1 MRFSRKIIVFLLAA
15 LFIPAIV
22 AAETVYVSDQLVVTL
37 RRGNSTEYKI
47 LKTLRTGTSME
58 VLERTEGDNYVK
70 VRLENGEEGYVLGQY
85 LTAETPKTII
95 ISRLE
100 NQLGKIREQ
109 LAQAKAK
116 LAESSQ
122 EEGALTGSISE
133 LNRALANTKEELR
146 AVTEKYNT
154 LRKDSAEVVA
164 ITNERDL
171 LKETNEKLAAEVQS
185 LTAENSDLLRTGAIR
200 WFLAGGGV
208 LFLGWLIGKASRKK
222 MSRY

>member
-1 MRFSRKIIVFLLAA
+1 MRFSRKIIVFLLAG

-22 AAETVYVSDQLVVTL
+22 AAETAYVSDQLVVTL

-47 LKTLRTGTSME
+47 LKTLRTGTPME

-171 LKETNEKLAAEVQS
+171 LKETNEKLAAEVQA

>member
-47 LKTLRTGTSME
+47 LKTLRTGTPME

>member
-1 MRFSRKIIVFLLAA
+1 MRFSRKIIVFLLAG

-22 AAETVYVSDQLVVTL
+22 AAETAYVSDQLVVTL

-133 LNRALANTKEELR
+133 LNQALANTKEELR